1 MHGSAVHLHFSQAVT
16 GSVLFAQEGIDSFAS
31 DQLKL
36 EAMIAELKENP
47 EYPA

>member
-1 MHGSAVHLHFSQAVT
+1 MTCMKNLRACILMMSCCPCCL
-16 GSVLFAQEGIDSFAS
+16 QEGIDSFAA
-31 DQLKL
+31 DQVKL